1 MEQKW
6 NHELT
11 GGDDPDYFVAAG
23 GISKGTGANI
33 QAQKVG
39 YAINSFYVYQQVYDK
54 DGKPIENTFV
64 DRNGDGIINASDKYI
79 YKKPAGDVLMGLTSK
94 MIWKQWISLR
104 ASLNNYK

>member
-1 MEQKW
+1 MLIFR
-6 NHELT
+6 HE
-11 GGDDPDYFVAAG
+11 
-23 GISKGTGANI
+23 SC
-33 QAQKVG
+33 

-94 MIWKQWISLR
+94 MIWKQWDFSFSRCVR
-104 ASLNNYK
+104 A